1 MTIELNSQ
9 NAITNPIRC
18 SGRAS
23 DGPNSSAPF
32 AIVFVEVAPAADATA
47 EFTIEYEEPEC
58 VNQSGNKYANVEEVG
73 YFASGAGRGVKDAAA
88 HYESLGVSL
97 RGLHARV
104 VKLVAHE
111 IDSTERAF
119 WIAAKN
125 AMAACLVNVRQ

>member
-1 MTIELNSQ
+1 MIELNAQ
-9 NAITNPIRC
+9 QTITNPIRC

-32 AIVFVEVAPAADATA
+32 AIVFVELAPASDSAS
-47 EFTIEYEEPEC
+47 EFTIEYDEPEC
-58 VNQSGNKYANVEEVG
+58 VNQAGTEYPDSEEVA
-73 YFASGAGRGVKDAAA
+73 YFVSGAARGVKDAAG

-97 RGLHARV
+97 RGLQARI

-119 WIAAKN
+119 WTAAKN
-125 AMAACLVNVRQ
+125 AMAACLINVQK